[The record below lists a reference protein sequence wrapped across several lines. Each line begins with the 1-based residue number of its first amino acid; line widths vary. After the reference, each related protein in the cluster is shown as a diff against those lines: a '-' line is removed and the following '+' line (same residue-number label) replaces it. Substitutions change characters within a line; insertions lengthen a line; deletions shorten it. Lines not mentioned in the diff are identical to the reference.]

1 MGNYGFMCKYF
12 KKAWND
18 PVISQLIVF
27 GIITGLGYL
36 VTWLSKIS
44 LESIWANYSQIIIT
58 FIAFWIIIFIY
69 RIRSKKPSF
78 LKETKTHEKICGY
91 HWIWQWEYIPDK
103 GKYEI
108 NNLYPVCPK
117 CGNGMMLTQD
127 CLSYVCPNNHT
138 EPNNPD
144 VWFSVDETIRQTIK
158 NKYPKYSDKII

>member
-1 MGNYGFMCKYF
+1 MFKYF
-12 KKAWND
+12 NKIWND
-18 PVISQLIVF
+18 PVGSKLISA
-27 GIITGLGYL
+27 GIISGLGYL
-36 VTWLSKIS
+36 GIWMFNIS
-44 LESIWANYSQIIIT
+44 LEEIWANNSQTIIT
-58 FIAFWIIIFIY
+58 SGVFIFIGGVVFLIY
-69 RIRSKKPSF
+69 WIKSKKTPF

-91 HWIWQWEYIPDK
+91 HWIWQWEYIPEK

-144 VWFSVDETIRQTIK
+144 VWFCVDETIRQTIK